1 MNDYLSII
9 LILGNWFGL
18 LQWTRLFML
27 LMEVVICKDALSVNT
42 SKILNTSIVARFRL
56 FRRSFRELFYRSTIL
71 LFLGSLLAV
80 MFMASE
86 LYLNIPH
93 MRKYLWTM
101 FSMMFPMGVYLLY
114 KSMGFRWTLQD
125 QLFKVFGR

>member
-1 MNDYLSII
+1 MNDNFSII

-42 SKILNTSIVARFRL
+42 SKILNTSLVARFRL

-93 MRKYLWTM
+93 IRKYLWTM
-101 FSMMFPMGVYLLY
+101 FSMIFPMGVYLLY